1 MSDPI
6 QNNAMVSSA
15 QAAGI
20 SAPAAS
26 ASASASPS
34 AVASAIQEVLTKA
47 PKVDVAAVSESEV
60 AQAVE
65 TLNQV
70 LKERDISLRFE
81 RNETLNR
88 FIVEVVDQ
96 NTGEKVLQVP
106 DDEVIHAV
114 ENIDR
119 LRGILFSKEA

>member
-26 ASASASPS
+26 ASA
-34 AVASAIQEVLTKA
+34 VALAIQEVSTKA

>member
-26 ASASASPS
+26 ASASAS
-34 AVASAIQEVLTKA
+34 AVASAIQEVSTKA

-70 LKERDISLRFE
+70 LKDRDISLRFE
-81 RNETLNR
+81 KNETLNR

>member
-6 QNNAMVSSA
+6 QNIASMNAPA
-15 QAAGI
+15 QAGG
-20 SAPAAS
+20 SVVPATS
-26 ASASASPS
+26 AST
-34 AVASAIQEVLTKA
+34 VASAIQTVSSNK
-47 PKVDVAAVSESEV
+47 PKIEESAVSESQV
-60 AQAVE
+60 AKAVE

-81 RNETLNR
+81 KNETLNR

-106 DDEVIHAV
+106 NDEVIHAV

>member
-20 SAPAAS
+20 VAPAAS
-26 ASASASPS
+26 ASASA
-34 AVASAIQEVLTKA
+34 VASAIQEVSTKA
-47 PKVDVAAVSESEV
+47 RKVDVAAVSESEV

-70 LKERDISLRFE
+70 LKDRDISLRFE
-81 RNETLNR
+81 KNETLNR

-106 DDEVIHAV
+106 DEEVIHAV

>member
-26 ASASASPS
+26 ASASA
-34 AVASAIQEVLTKA
+34 VALAIQEVSTKA

>member
-6 QNNAMVSSA
+6 QNNATVSSA
-15 QAAGI
+15 QAVGAI
-20 SAPAAS
+20 APAAS
-26 ASASASPS
+26 ASASA
-34 AVASAIQEVLTKA
+34 VASAIQEVSTKA
-47 PKVDVAAVSESEV
+47 RKVDVAAVSESEV

-70 LKERDISLRFE
+70 LKDRDISLRFE
-81 RNETLNR
+81 KNETLNR

-106 DDEVIHAV
+106 DEEVIHAV

>member
-26 ASASASPS
+26 ASASA
-34 AVASAIQEVLTKA
+34 VALAIQEVSTKA
-47 PKVDVAAVSESEV
+47 PKVDVTAVSESEV

>member
-26 ASASASPS
+26 ASA
-34 AVASAIQEVLTKA
+34 VALAIQEVSTKA
-47 PKVDVAAVSESEV
+47 TKVDVAAVSESEV

>member
-26 ASASASPS
+26 ASASAS
-34 AVASAIQEVLTKA
+34 AVALAIQEVSTKA
-47 PKVDVAAVSESEV
+47 TKVDVAAVSESEV

>member
-26 ASASASPS
+26 ASASAS
-34 AVASAIQEVLTKA
+34 AVASAIQEVSTKA
-47 PKVDVAAVSESEV
+47 PKVDAAAVSESEV

-70 LKERDISLRFE
+70 LKDRDISLRFE
-81 RNETLNR
+81 KNETLNR

>member
-6 QNNAMVSSA
+6 QNIASMSSPA
-15 QAAGI
+15 QAGG
-20 SAPAAS
+20 SVAPAAS
-26 ASASASPS
+26 ASASAS
-34 AVASAIQEVLTKA
+34 AVASAIQTVSSNT
-47 PKVDVAAVSESEV
+47 PKIEESAVSESQV
-60 AQAVE
+60 AKAVE

-81 RNETLNR
+81 KNETLNR

-106 DDEVIHAV
+106 NDEVIHAV

>member
-6 QNNAMVSSA
+6 QNNATVSSA
-15 QAAGI
+15 QAVGAI
-20 SAPAAS
+20 APAAS
-26 ASASASPS
+26 ASASAS
-34 AVASAIQEVLTKA
+34 AVASAIQEVSTKA
-47 PKVDVAAVSESEV
+47 RKVDVAAVSESEV

-70 LKERDISLRFE
+70 LKDRDISLRFE
-81 RNETLNR
+81 KNETLNR

-106 DDEVIHAV
+106 DEEVIHAV